1 MGRKITNRNTKA
13 EILDAYE
20 DVVKE
25 LKEAQQKLARFTP
38 GQVPDDAPAPIPQEV
53 DVAQALGL
61 LKGFRVNLTDLT
73 TTLQRRLTSEASQL
87 QELLEEAGE
96 QTESIKKLHDIDPDD
111 ATLDQLMARYENLSE
126 EFEKELSTRREEFEE
141 NYTRRTQ
148 EWNEERDRHNQNV
161 LERDE
166 AWKRARDREQT
177 SYNYDLR
184 LLREVEQEE
193 YKKERDRLE
202 QELEFFEE
210 NKREELGNREDAL
223 SARERHYDELK
234 AKVATFKE
242 ELEDAVKAAEH
253 QGIGIAK
260 KKARTE
266 ADLAAKTHEGKMRVF
281 DLRIEALE
289 GTANKQLEK
298 IQELTRQLA
307 ETQRQAQSLA
317 VKAIEGASSA
327 STYEAVREIAIE
339 QAKHSQK
346 GK

>member
-1 MGRKITNRNTKA
+1 MARKITNRNTKA

-20 DVVKE
+20 DVLEE
-25 LKEAQQKLARFTP
+25 LKHAQKELARFTP
-38 GQVPDDAPAPIPQEV
+38 NQVPDDAPAPMPQEV

-73 TTLQRRLTSEASQL
+73 TTLQRRLTSEASHL

-96 QTESIKKLHDIDPDD
+96 HTESIKKLHEIDPDE
-111 ATLDQLMARYENLSE
+111 ATLEQLVARYENLSDD
-126 EFEKELSTRREEFEE
+126 FERELSTRREEFEQ
-141 NYTRRTQ
+141 NYARRTK
-148 EWNEERDRHNQNV
+148 EWTEERERHD
-161 LERDE
+161 LETTERDE
-166 AWKRARDREQT
+166 AWKLERDRT
-177 SYNYDLR
+177 SYEYDLR
-184 LLREVEQEE
+184 LKRELEQEE
-193 YKKERDRLE
+193 YKKEFEHLE
-202 QELEFFEE
+202 QELELFEE
-210 NKREELGNREDAL
+210 NKREELGNREDAI
-223 SARERHYDELK
+223 SSKERHYDELK

-242 ELEDAVKAAEH
+242 ELEEAVKGAEH
-253 QGIGIAK
+253 QGIGIAR

-281 DLRIEALE
+281 DLRVEALE
-289 GTANKQLEK
+289 GTAAKQLEK
-298 IQELTRQLA
+298 IQELTKQLA

>member
-1 MGRKITNRNTKA
+1 MARKITNRNTKA

-20 DVVKE
+20 DVLEE
-25 LKEAQQKLARFTP
+25 LKHAQKELARFTP
-38 GQVPDDAPAPIPQEV
+38 NQVPDDAPAPMPQEV

-73 TTLQRRLTSEASQL
+73 TTLQRRLTSEASHL

-96 QTESIKKLHDIDPDD
+96 HTESIKKLHEIDPDE
-111 ATLDQLMARYENLSE
+111 ATLEQLVARYENLSDD
-126 EFEKELSTRREEFEE
+126 FERELSTRREEFEQ
-141 NYTRRTQ
+141 NYARRTK
-148 EWNEERDRHNQNV
+148 EWTEERERHD
-161 LERDE
+161 LETTERDE
-166 AWKRARDREQT
+166 AWKLERDRERT
-177 SYNYDLR
+177 SYEYDLR
-184 LLREVEQEE
+184 LKRELEQEE
-193 YKKERDRLE
+193 YKKEFEHLE
-202 QELEFFEE
+202 QELELFEE
-210 NKREELGNREDAL
+210 NKREELGNREDAI
-223 SARERHYDELK
+223 SSKERHYDELK

-242 ELEDAVKAAEH
+242 ELEEAVKGAEH
-253 QGIGIAK
+253 QGIGIAR

-281 DLRIEALE
+281 DLRVEALE
-289 GTANKQLEK
+289 GTATKQLEK
-298 IQELTRQLA
+298 IQELTKQLA